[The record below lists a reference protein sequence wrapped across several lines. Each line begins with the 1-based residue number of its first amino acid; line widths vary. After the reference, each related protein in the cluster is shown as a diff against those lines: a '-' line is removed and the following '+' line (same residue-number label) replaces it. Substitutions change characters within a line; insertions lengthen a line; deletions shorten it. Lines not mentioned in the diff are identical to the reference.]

1 MDFVS
6 PSIELTAFNCPH
18 CKAFSH
24 QIWNSV
30 HASQIFSQNKP
41 SSTLYHNF
49 RFPFISNEP
58 EEVCTHTVINLMI
71 SLCYNCKGLSIWVY
85 DRMVFPF
92 QEKAPPANTDM
103 PDEIRQI
110 YNEASSILH
119 LSPKGAAALIRLA
132 LQKLIIH
139 LGYKGKNLN
148 EDISELVAK
157 GMKTEIQMSLD
168 IVRVM
173 GNNAVH
179 PGKINLSDDQDTA
192 LSLFKILNLITE
204 ELITQPKK
212 VSETYNS
219 LPEES
224 RKAIEKRGKSDN
236 ERDG

>member
-1 MDFVS
+1 
-6 PSIELTAFNCPH
+6 
-18 CKAFSH
+18 
-24 QIWNSV
+24 
-30 HASQIFSQNKP
+30 
-41 SSTLYHNF
+41 
-49 RFPFISNEP
+49 
-58 EEVCTHTVINLMI
+58 
-71 SLCYNCKGLSIWVY
+71 
-85 DRMVFPF
+85 
-92 QEKAPPANTDM
+92 
-103 PDEIRQI
+103 
-110 YNEASSILH
+110 
-119 LSPKGAAALIRLA
+119 
-132 LQKLIIH
+132 
-139 LGYKGKNLN
+139 N